1 MPPIPKWFAV
11 TTLLACTAC
20 NGADISDAR
29 RDHLLAGEHGWI
41 DLTLSAPDAAAGFDP
56 ATPCLLTFSLDKE
69 GLLGE
74 SATLAPAAAGT
85 APLGYRLVAPAGKHL
100 AELNIAG
107 CVKEAYSAK
116 LALSLENKHLAN
128 LVFDGKTL
136 QLRDSL
142 PYEPT
147 SLEWVRGEVLKLQ
160 AHDATS
166 ADALATLTKLA
177 IASLLLNVLTL
188 GYVFLKR
195 RA

>member
-41 DLTLSAPDAAAGFDP
+41 DLTLSAPTEAPGFDP
-56 ATPCLLTFSLDKE
+56 ATPCLLTFSLDQE
-69 GLLGE
+69 RLLGE
-74 SATLAPAAAGT
+74 SASLAPAGAGT
-85 APLGYRLVAPAGKHL
+85 APLGYRLVAPAGKRQ
-100 AELNIAG
+100 AELTVSA
-107 CVKEAYSAK
+107 CVKQAYVAK
-116 LALSLENKHLAN
+116 LALPLENKHLAR

-136 QLRDSL
+136 QLRDSV

-147 SLEWVRGEVLKLQ
+147 SLEWVRGEVLKLR
-160 AHDATS
+160 ASDAAS
-166 ADALATLTKLA
+166 GDALATLTKLA
-177 IASLLLNVLTL
+177 VASLLLNVLTL